1 MNREIERIIEEV
13 EIGGTNYMSDMFGQ
27 KVYSILSSMG
37 DEDRKNILNEI
48 KKSSTNQLFLPGRF
62 YNFYYYPLFLKRAY
76 EEYYDKNPFVFVL
89 KREENIIHGL
99 NLNYLDF
106 NRRNKLLNKFFRYF
120 VGDYENLNPFTNKI
134 LLNYKAMNAKSNF
147 IEQKIIYR
155 KYYINRINI
164 VHNIPIRY
172 VKIMSVFDEVSD
184 FTVSKDLVYRLTLN
198 EYYKNLKTETKKG
211 KRQI

>member
-1 MNREIERIIEEV
+1 
-13 EIGGTNYMSDMFGQ
+13 
-27 KVYSILSSMG
+27 
-37 DEDRKNILNEI
+37 
-48 KKSSTNQLFLPGRF
+48 
-62 YNFYYYPLFLKRAY
+62 
-76 EEYYDKNPFVFVL
+76 
-89 KREENIIHGL
+89 
-99 NLNYLDF
+99 LDF